1 LTRREVRAPCPIRAR
16 WSFPDAGGATIT
28 IRCYTVTRLTLE
40 AIALLSGGLI
50 VAPTTLTTAAY
61 LRRASLLPQLV
72 QLDSRLGRHFLLAS
86 DAHLVSTKD
95 GSLRVQPDRG
105 RWPGVLLEE
114 VWPDWRGYSTLVI
127 DLSDTGTQAFS
138 VFVRIDD
145 RRPDPQYKDR
155 YNQTFQLAPLSRRV
169 IRIPVAEIESA
180 PNGSKID
187 LAHMQSIILFEDGS
201 GPTHPFY
208 LNSLRLER

>member
-1 LTRREVRAPCPIRAR
+1 MSEPPYVPPLKSPEFRSRADEFDRLIAEGVKDESKRWDSWRKVQGSLARLLRLGIFDDQQTGLPDYDDLTRPGRV
-16 WSFPDAGGATIT
+16 TI
-28 IRCYTVTRLTLE
+28 
-40 AIALLSGGLI
+40 
-50 VAPTTLTTAAY
+50 
-61 LRRASLLPQLV
+61 
-72 QLDSRLGRHFLLAS
+72 
-86 DAHLVSTKD
+86 
-95 GSLRVQPDRG
+95 
-105 RWPGVLLEE
+105 
-114 VWPDWRGYSTLVI
+114 I

-138 VFVRIDD
+138 VFVRVDD